1 MKKVFS
7 SLIGLSFLLLV
18 LMEDSCKA
26 HKQFRSVRLDI
37 HAQAFENFSDY
48 GFFKNTDALFEPN
61 KGVIPYKC
69 VNRMFNDYS
78 ERESFIYLPATD
90 SLRFDRVF
98 ECVQM
103 VVMED
108 DNLDQKID
116 FCTELAIKL
125 GIRMAV
131 AGVLVRKIVDGLKA
145 NKTHAAL
152 KQESADFLSF

>member
-1 MKKVFS
+1 MEIFVSKKTKGIKSQIANLVAIANLDGNFS
-7 SLIGLSFLLLV
+7 VAEKKLIFELGEKNGLSNDRIKEIIRSDEPIKF
-18 LMEDSCKA
+18 KA
-26 HKQFRSVRLDI
+26 P
-37 HAQAFENFSDY
+37 E
-48 GFFKNTDALFEPN
+48 
-61 KGVIPYKC
+61 
-69 VNRMFNDYS
+69 
-78 ERESFIYLPATD
+78 TD

-125 GIRMAV
+125 GVRMAV
-131 AGVLVRKIVDGLKA
+131 AGILVKKIVDGLKA